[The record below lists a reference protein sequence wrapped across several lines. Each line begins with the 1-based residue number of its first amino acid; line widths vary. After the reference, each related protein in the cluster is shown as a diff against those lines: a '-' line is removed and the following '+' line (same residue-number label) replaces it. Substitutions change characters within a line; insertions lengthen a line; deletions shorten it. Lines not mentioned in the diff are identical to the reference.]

1 MMLFKRKLLTINRK
15 HLGGLLVL
23 RFVSIGCVAFSMS
36 GNENLDVVRREILLR
51 RIGHKILLQAG
62 DSLSR
67 VLPIKQIAGNE

>member
-1 MMLFKRKLLTINRK
+1 
-15 HLGGLLVL
+15 
-23 RFVSIGCVAFSMS
+23 VAFSMS